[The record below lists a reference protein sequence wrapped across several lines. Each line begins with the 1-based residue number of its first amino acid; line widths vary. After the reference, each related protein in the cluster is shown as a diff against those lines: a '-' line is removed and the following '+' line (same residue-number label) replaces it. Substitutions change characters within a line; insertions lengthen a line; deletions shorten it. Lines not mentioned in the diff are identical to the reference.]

1 MIRRDFLRS
10 GTTGAIG
17 ALLPLAIEAD
27 AQAPQLPG
35 RPSTRFDVRA
45 FGAVGDGKTIDT
57 PAVNQT
63 IEAAAASGGG
73 TVHFPA
79 GVYACYTIRLT
90 RTVSLFLHPRA
101 TILAS
106 SVPHQR

>member
-63 IEAAAASGGG
+63 IEAA
-73 TVHFPA
+73 
-79 GVYACYTIRLT
+79 R
-90 RTVSLFLHPRA
+90 PRA
-101 TILAS
+101 AAPCIFLREFTPATP
-106 SVPHQR
+106 SV